1 MAQDDTT
8 GGVAPTETAMDITP
22 KPGVPVGGATGGAT
36 PPVPPATPAA
46 DTAAPK
52 EPTRTA
58 MDITPDDAG

>member
-1 MAQDDTT
+1 MAQDSTT

-22 KPGVPVGGATGGAT
+22 KPGASAGGAA
-36 PPVPPATPAA
+36 PPAAPAA

>member
-1 MAQDDTT
+1 MAQDSTT

-22 KPGVPVGGATGGAT
+22 KPGASAGGVT
-36 PPVPPATPAA
+36 PPVPPAAPAA